1 MTTRF
6 VLNKLDVDLPS
17 FPTRFIIVIFIIITG
32 GAQTL
37 TFDTATLLRI
47 VPIAGRKT
55 IILNGGRLGRIGD
68 VGHEATVERI
78 LRLMLGVMKSRR
90 LMNQPNEE

>member
-17 FPTRFIIVIFIIITG
+17 FPTRFIIVIFIFIAG
-32 GAQTL
+32 GAQPL
-37 TFDTATLLRI
+37 AFDTAILLRI

-55 IILNGGRLGRIGD
+55 VILNRGRLGRIGD
-68 VGHEATVERI
+68 VGHEATVEGS
-78 LRLMLGVMKSRR
+78 LPVDVGSDEVTA